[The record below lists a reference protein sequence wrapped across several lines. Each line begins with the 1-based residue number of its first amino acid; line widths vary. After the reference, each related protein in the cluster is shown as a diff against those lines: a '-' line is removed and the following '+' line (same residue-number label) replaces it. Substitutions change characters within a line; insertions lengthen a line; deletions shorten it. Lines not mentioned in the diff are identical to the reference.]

1 MFLCFIVQ
9 LTKFMSENVQLS
21 HKDLKF
27 SFIAG
32 FLIGLLSMPVVKA
45 ARPDIYESIYLTIV
59 PFFFIATPLGAVIAH
74 RLSQKISVI
83 WQIAKFG
90 VIGVLNTVVD
100 IGFLSFLIFLA
111 KSNFNINST
120 DTLFMT
126 GASTITFYSLYK
138 GLSFIVANVN
148 SYYWNKYWTFGENI
162 KKSSS
167 EIIQFFVVSILGFVI
182 NIVTASYVFGSINP
196 FGGLNPD
203 QWGLIG
209 AAVGSIAGLLW
220 NFIGYKLWVF
230 KK

>member
-1 MFLCFIVQ
+1 
-9 LTKFMSENVQLS
+9 MSENTNLS

-27 SFIAG
+27 SFLAG
-32 FLIGLLSMPVVKA
+32 LLIGILSMPVIKA
-45 ARPDIYESIYLTIV
+45 AKPGLYESIFFTIA
-59 PFFFIATPLGAVIAH
+59 PFFFIATPLGVVIAH
-74 RLSQKISVI
+74 KISQKIAIV

-100 IGFLSFLIFLA
+100 LGFLSLLTFLM
-111 KSNFNINST
+111 KSYFDINSK
-120 DTLFMT
+120 DALFA
-126 GASTITFYSLYK
+126 GAGAITFYSLYK
-138 GLSFIVANVN
+138 GFSFVIANIN
-148 SYYWNKYWTFGENI
+148 SYYWNKYWTFEENI

-167 EIIQFFVVSILGFVI
+167 EIIQFFIVSILGFVI

-220 NFIGYKLWVF
+220 NFVGYKLWVF